1 MTVNPT
7 MIVVVVVLFWA
18 SAKGYRGRMGFARSS
33 SRVCTKPDEPMKP
46 SGGGGVFSFLKS
58 EGPDFFIDDEPKKPA
73 STVKAAV
80 TAPKPVVKTVNK
92 APAPLSVGRQAPSK
106 IKASVVPAKAVTTAK
121 PATVISSASKPPP
134 VVNKPALVSK
144 PLTTVKM
151 PEAKPLIA
159 AKPSNPGTSSS
170 SSNASIKPKPASGGS
185 SDRLLNVE
193 ALPEFL
199 QSTLAPAVDA
209 VNDFVELPAN
219 IERKTQETIKSIVA
233 IPSNIERKKQEVL
246 DSVDR
251 TVNTVK
257 YVASIPGKIAEST
270 VNTVNLVKGT
280 PRSSK
285 SELPVPREK
294 VTYVANAELVKSK
307 QQQSKPS
314 AAISLENVKESIYR
328 VGDVIE
334 GTANLIQATGKGAV
348 SAFQAAQRLPSDLE
362 RFSKSTT
369 AKVEE
374 TKASI
379 DSAVSG
385 AEEVAASVTAFGE
398 SIVKLPQTV
407 ESKVVET
414 RKSVEGLKAK
424 IAYVQD
430 RLQGKPLPPPPP
442 KPPSDLQRAI
452 ETAAAV
458 GRAGVWGVKK
468 GVEFATWLTEK
479 RDPSMTSS
487 AKPSPS
493 GVAKGLKTGTV
504 VVANPSSSSSSTN
517 PATVTVA
524 ASLPK
529 VEATVEPKAEIKAE
543 TRTEAT
549 VAQSPKVV
557 DAEEVAAPAPKA
569 MAPQLVV
576 AASATGDSKDPP
588 KRSYSPFKKESGK
601 KES

>member
-1 MTVNPT
+1 
-7 MIVVVVVLFWA
+7 MIVVVLVLFCA
-18 SAKGYRGRMGFARSS
+18 SAKGYRGRMGFGRTST
-33 SRVCTKPDEPMKP
+33 SRIWTKPEPVKP
-46 SGGGGVFSFLKS
+46 SGGGGVFAFLKS

-246 DSVDR
+246 DSV
-251 TVNTVK
+251 K

-285 SELPVPREK
+285 SEVPVPREK

-348 SAFQAAQRLPSDLE
+348 SAVQAAQRLPSDLE

-379 DSAVSG
+379 DAAVSSV
-385 AEEVAASVTAFGE
+385 EEVAASVTASGE

-414 RKSVEGLKAK
+414 RKSVEALKAK

-468 GVEFATWLTEK
+468 GVEFTTWLTEK
-479 RDPSMTSS
+479 RDPSTTSS

-504 VVANPSSSSSSTN
+504 VVANPSSSTSSSSTN
-517 PATVTVA
+517 PAPVTA
-524 ASLPK
+524 AASFSLPK
-529 VEATVEPKAEIKAE
+529 VEAKVEPKAE
-543 TRTEAT
+543 TRTETT

-557 DAEEVAAPAPKA
+557 DAEVVAAPAPKA
-569 MAPQLVV
+569 VAPQVVV

-588 KRSYSPFKKESGK
+588 KRSYSPFKKVSGK